1 MVRREKELNAEIRN
15 IWKALNNLDKADVQT
30 AALCHAI
37 VTMLIEK
44 GIGSQ
49 EEIAEGMEKSIPQV
63 VAIRKEVEDAI
74 SDRHSEFNGPG
85 KKETI
90 H

>member
-1 MVRREKELNAEIRN
+1 MNTRENTINSEIN
-15 IWKALNNLDKADVQT
+15 SIWKALTNLDKADIQT

-37 VTMLIEK
+37 VTVLIEK

-49 EEIAEGMEKSIPQV
+49 EEIAREVGNSIPKV
-63 VAIRKEVEDAI
+63 LTIRKEIADAI
-74 SDRHSEFNGPG
+74 SDSHPG
-85 KKETI
+85 FDEPTGNETI

>member
-1 MVRREKELNAEIRN
+1 MVRREKDLNAEIRN
-15 IWKALNNLDKADVQT
+15 IWKALKNLDKADVQT

-74 SDRHSEFNGPG
+74 SDRHPEFKGPG

>member
-1 MVRREKELNAEIRN
+1 MNTRENNINSEIN
-15 IWKALNNLDKADVQT
+15 SIWKALTNLDKADIQT

-37 VTMLIEK
+37 VTVLIEK

-49 EEIAEGMEKSIPQV
+49 EEIAREVGNSIPKV
-63 VAIRKEVEDAI
+63 LTIRKEIADAI
-74 SDRHSEFNGPG
+74 SDSHAGFDEPTGN
-85 KKETI
+85 ETI